1 MELFT
6 ISEMQMADRL
16 AIKAGINGVFLME
29 QAGICVASHFERISG
44 GPCRVTILAG
54 PGNNGGDAFV
64 VARLLKQRAYKI
76 DMFELCTKD
85 GQNRSVQSDA
95 KFMKEKWLEI
105 GGQIHSLS
113 NISDIRESLDQSAML
128 IDGLFGAGLNRDI
141 EEPLLSV
148 IEEINRSNLEVLAID
163 IPSGVN
169 GDTGQVMGTAIK
181 ASQTCSFHRPKQ
193 GHYLYPGRDM
203 CGEINIENIGIPVRV
218 NNQILPKQHIN
229 SPDLWRDSLNKRAIN
244 SHKYHQGSVLV
255 VSGDQ
260 TMQGASV
267 LSSNAA
273 VKVGAGLVTMTV
285 AKKEPQLHPK
295 SYAAIMLA
303 NLPEGEE
310 GKGLDTLISSKKI
323 IASLLGQGSVPD
335 VKTQKRVLA
344 LLKTSKRVVL
354 DAGALTAFKGQ
365 GELLS
370 AEIKNRDVLV
380 PSVVLTPHEGE
391 FKTLFP
397 DLNVKN
403 KIEAAREAAKR
414 MNAVIVLK
422 GPDTVIASPDER
434 VIVNANA
441 PATLASAGTGDVLA
455 GIIVGLI
462 ANIATPL
469 FEAAAAAVYI
479 HGECANKISTELV
492 ADELIDH
499 IADVKQD
506 LISHS

>member
-6 ISEMQMADRL
+6 ITEMQMADRL
-16 AIKAGINGVFLME
+16 AIEAGISGVFLME
-29 QAGICVASHFERISG
+29 QAGICVTSHFERISD
-44 GPCRVTILAG
+44 GPCRITILAG

-76 DMFELCTKD
+76 DMFEFCAK
-85 GQNRSVQSDA
+85 NRQEGGVQSDA

-113 NISDIRESLDQSAML
+113 NISDIREKLDQSDML

-148 IEEINRSNLEVLAID
+148 IDEINRSNLEVLAID

-169 GDTGQVMGTAIK
+169 GDTGQIMGTAIK

-203 CGEINIENIGIPVRV
+203 CGELNIENIGIPARV
-218 NNQILPKQHIN
+218 NNQILSKQHIN
-229 SPDLWRDSLNKRAIN
+229 TPDLWRDSLNRRAIN

-255 VSGDQ
+255 ASGDQ

-273 VKVGAGLVTMTV
+273 VEVGAGLVTMTV
-285 AKKEPQLHPK
+285 AKKEPQPHPK

-303 NLPEGEE
+303 SLPEGEE

-323 IASLLGQGSVPD
+323 TASLIGPGSMPS
-335 VKTQKRVLA
+335 VKTQERALA
-344 LLKTSKRVVL
+344 LLKTSKGVVL

-365 GELLS
+365 QELLS
-370 AEIKNRDVLV
+370 AGIKNRDVLV

-391 FKTLFP
+391 FKALFP

-414 MNAVIVLK
+414 MSAVIVLK
-422 GPDTVIASPDER
+422 GADTVIASPDER

-506 LISHS
+506 LITHS

>member
-6 ISEMQMADRL
+6 ISEMQKADRL
-16 AIKAGINGVFLME
+16 AIESGISGIFLME
-29 QAGICVASHFERISG
+29 QAGICVTSQFERISS

-76 DMFELCTKD
+76 DMFELCSKVGQD
-85 GQNRSVQSDA
+85 GEIKSDA
-95 KFMKEKWLEI
+95 NFMKKKWLEI

-113 NISDIRESLDQSAML
+113 NISDIRESLDQSTML

-141 EEPLLSV
+141 EKPLLSV
-148 IEEINRSNLEVLAID
+148 IHEINRANLDVLAID

-169 GDTGQVMGTAIK
+169 GDTGQIMGTAIK
-181 ASQTCSFHRPKQ
+181 ASRTCSFHRPKL
-193 GHYLYPGRDM
+193 GHYLYPGRAM
-203 CGEINIENIGIPVRV
+203 CGELNIENIGISVRV
-218 NNQILPKQHIN
+218 SNQILPKQHIN
-229 SPDLWRDSLNKRAIN
+229 SPDLWRGSLNKRAIN

-285 AKKEPQLHPK
+285 AKKELQTHPK

-303 NLPEGEE
+303 NLPEGEVA
-310 GKGLDTLISSKKI
+310 KGLDALVRSKKI
-323 IASLLGQGSVPD
+323 IASLIGPGSMPNF
-335 VKTQKRVLA
+335 KTQERALA

-354 DAGALTAFKGQ
+354 DAGAITAFKGQ

-403 KIEAAREAAKR
+403 KIKAAREAAKR

-422 GPDTVIASPDER
+422 GADTVIASPDER

-462 ANIATPL
+462 ANIDTPL

-499 IADVKQD
+499 VADVKQV